1 MTVKT
6 LTSTLALTALIIGAL
21 VSVFLVSERV
31 HADASARCER
41 AYVTTG
47 SITVGCLT
55 YLDDAEE
62 AGRITGVT
70 ETLLD

>member
-1 MTVKT
+1 MTRKT
-6 LTSTLALTALIIGAL
+6 LISTLALTALIITAL
-21 VSVFLVSERV
+21 VSAFLVSERV
-31 HADASARCER
+31 HTDASARCER
-41 AYVTTG
+41 AYLTSG

>member
-1 MTVKT
+1 MTRRA

-21 VSVFLVSERV
+21 VSIVLVSERV
-31 HADASARCER
+31 HADASASCER